1 MARCLPARAHSRS
14 NEATSISD
22 PSPRAEPAPTKT
34 TPQHGPELLPR
45 IWRRSVLESERRKQL
60 RQFLIER
67 RARLKPN
74 DVGLAQRGLR
84 RCPGLRRGEV
94 AELAGVSANWY
105 TMFEMA
111 RRNRRV
117 SMRMIGRVATA
128 LRLDEQDR

>member
-1 MARCLPARAHSRS
+1 MLD
-14 NEATSISD
+14 T
-22 PSPRAEPAPTKT
+22 
-34 TPQHGPELLPR
+34 
-45 IWRRSVLESERRKQL
+45 ERRKQL
-60 RQFLIER
+60 REFLIER

-84 RCPGLRRGEV
+84 RCPGLRREEV

-117 SMRMIGRVATA
+117 SMRMIARVSTA
-128 LRLDEQDR
+128 LRLDEADRAMLLRLAVPEICEAAQIYEQQAIQATLNQLAS